1 MASACSRPQY
11 LCGSHHTN
19 MIYAYMRDAWLFRKC
34 YDELITLVFMVLMF
48 EWVSKF
54 RVWVLTV
61 IIGTYVYGILVTD
74 GYLCS

>member
-1 MASACSRPQY
+1 
-11 LCGSHHTN
+11 